1 MCQRVFNWFSWL
13 QFLIVLIDASNEV
26 TSSWRKDNGVAST
39 KDLRSCVW
47 AISVTRQTALSPLSV
62 VRRRAQGTNARAVIK
77 FVSRA
82 KRSALFDLPTAQRCV
97 CVMRWAAKEFVC
109 AARWWMVVAGGRWAY
124 CILISAFSK
133 RIVYP
138 HGCLLYLSA
147 NMNKWTNDSMIND
160 SVIECR
166 TQMNELWPLMTSLWR
181 HYCLLSKVGG
191 GRARRKSLKSETQFK
206 NHYERTLSVKN

>member
-1 MCQRVFNWFSWL
+1 MAAVFDCADWRIKWSDFVRAKGQRGSQYQGPTVMCVGHISDETN
-13 QFLIVLIDASNEV
+13 
-26 TSSWRKDNGVAST
+26 ST
-39 KDLRSCVW
+39 E
-47 AISVTRQTALSPLSV
+47 SV

-147 NMNKWTNDSMIND
+147 NMNKWTNDSMYQWFSDWMQDTNEWALATND
-160 SVIECR
+160 
-166 TQMNELWPLMTSLWR
+166 QPLTSL
-181 HYCLLSKVGG
+181 LFTVQS
-191 GRARRKSLKSETQFK
+191 RRWESQKEISEIGD
-206 NHYERTLSVKN
+206 SI

>member
-26 TSSWRKDNGVAST
+26 TSSGRKDNGVAST

-109 AARWWMVVAGGRWAY
+109 AARWWMVVAGGRWVY

-147 NMNKWTNDSMIND
+147 NMNKWTNDSMYQWFSDWMQDTNEWALATND
-160 SVIECR
+160 
-166 TQMNELWPLMTSLWR
+166 QPLTSL
-181 HYCLLSKVGG
+181 LFTVQS
-191 GRARRKSLKSETQFK
+191 RRWENQKEISEIGD
-206 NHYERTLSVKN
+206 SI

>member
-1 MCQRVFNWFSWL
+1 MAAVFDCADWRIKWSDFVRAKGQRGSQYQGPTVMCLGHISDETN
-13 QFLIVLIDASNEV
+13 
-26 TSSWRKDNGVAST
+26 ST
-39 KDLRSCVW
+39 E
-47 AISVTRQTALSPLSV
+47 SV

-147 NMNKWTNDSMIND
+147 NMNKWTNDSMYQWFSDWMQDTNEWALATND
-160 SVIECR
+160 
-166 TQMNELWPLMTSLWR
+166 QPLTSL
-181 HYCLLSKVGG
+181 LFTVQS
-191 GRARRKSLKSETQFK
+191 RRWESQKEISEIGD
-206 NHYERTLSVKN
+206 SI